1 MTRIALAP
9 LVLLAACLAAVPAS
23 AQNGGVWYNAHYHNG
38 RWFPSGYYTV
48 QNGCYFHN
56 GTACHGYQSADHYA
70 ATVVVKRVEVLPA
83 FYWSASPYT
92 PPAAPAPDATANKV
106 LDALLLSQQQASQ
119 FQQQQNLML
128 LQALLLRQGGPAPAL
143 DPGQLT
149 VPAIPQAAPLVAPK
163 VAPKKAGLE
172 AFIEAHCIACHGSN
186 GAKGNLDLS
195 DLSRLTAERW
205 ADCWD
210 AICDDTMPPKV
221 KVTAAEKTAVKAEF
235 RARIFA
241 RK

>member
-1 MTRIALAP
+1 MTRIAIAA
-9 LVLLAACLAAVPAS
+9 LVLLAVALAAVPAA
-23 AQNGGVWYNAHYHNG
+23 AQHGGTYYNAHTYQG
-38 RWFPSGYYTV
+38 RYYPAGVYTI
-48 QNGCYFHN
+48 QNGCYYHN
-56 GTACHGYQSADHYA
+56 GQACHGYQSADHYA

-83 FYWSASPYT
+83 FYWSANPYQS
-92 PPAAPAPDATANKV
+92 PAAPAPDATANKV

-149 VPAIPQAAPLVAPK
+149 VPAIPQAAPLRAPA
-163 VAPKKAGLE
+163 APKKAGLE

-195 DLSRLTAERW
+195 DLSKLSAERW

-210 AICDDTMPPKV
+210 AICDDTMPPKA